1 MRLYPIDDPEHSE
14 VADLLPWYANGT
26 LDPDERTR
34 VERQL
39 ADCIAC
45 KQDLVVLREMRTIY
59 SAKADDHAASDGL
72 ARVRA
77 RIEQLPHER
86 HLAAGGSL
94 LARIKP
100 RWWQTLLIAQAAVIV
115 LLVAAFLLRS
125 EPPPYYH
132 TLAAAPSSAARGAE
146 LIVVFDAERSEG
158 QIREVL
164 RTLHARIV
172 DGPTPEGAYTLEVP
186 AAEQAQAL
194 AQLRERAWVRFAE
207 PAATAGTP

>member
-34 VERQL
+34 VERHL

-45 KQDLVVLREMRTIY
+45 KQDLLVLREMRAIY
-59 SAKADDHAASDGL
+59 SAEADDHAASDGL

-77 RIEQLPHER
+77 RIERLPHER
-86 HLAAGGSL
+86 DPAAGGGL

-100 RWWQTLLIAQAAVIV
+100 RWWQTLLMAQAAVIV

-125 EPPPYYH
+125 EPLYYH
-132 TLAAAPSSAARGAE
+132 TLAAAQSPAARGAE
-146 LIVVFDAERSEG
+146 LIVVFDADRSEG